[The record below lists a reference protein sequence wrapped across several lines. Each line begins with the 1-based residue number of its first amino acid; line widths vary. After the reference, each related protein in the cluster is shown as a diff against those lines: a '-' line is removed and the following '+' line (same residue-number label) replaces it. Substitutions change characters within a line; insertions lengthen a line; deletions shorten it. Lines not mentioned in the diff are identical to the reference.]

1 MSNCLWVQHERKQS
15 CFSRVGRIFFGHPL
29 VGEEKLAVSFLKK
42 NHSLS
47 NGGLELT
54 FLFSIV
60 RGYSSL
66 V

>member
-42 NHSLS
+42 IILYRTGDLS
-47 NGGLELT
+47 
-54 FLFSIV
+54 
-60 RGYSSL
+60 
-66 V
+66 